1 MKAGCLLL
9 SCALML
15 VGCSQVIN
23 YTYSK
28 KNFTSPIFGA
38 DLSECKRHRSLVN
51 AYQAEPQE
59 LHEAQVRDCMKAKG
73 YRIEAEVR

>member
-9 SCALML
+9 CCALML
-15 VGCSQVIN
+15 AGCSQVIN

-28 KNFTSPIFGA
+28 KNFTSPIFKA

-51 AYQAEPQE
+51 AYPAEPQE
-59 LHEAQVRDCMKAKG
+59 LHEAHVRHCMKAKG